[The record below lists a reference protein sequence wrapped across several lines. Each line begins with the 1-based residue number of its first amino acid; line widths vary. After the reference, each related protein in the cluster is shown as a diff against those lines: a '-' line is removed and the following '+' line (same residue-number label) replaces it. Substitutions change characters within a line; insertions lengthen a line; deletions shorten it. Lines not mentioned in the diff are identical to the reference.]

1 MHVRPAR
8 NAPSAAAEGNQ
19 AQTAHKPRVY
29 PTGGSRDCNGLGA
42 IGMHAMVIWA
52 ILLHMRRGAVAQVP
66 PGPERHLGYAR
77 SRVLHIAAFE
87 IATRY

>member
-1 MHVRPAR
+1 
-8 NAPSAAAEGNQ
+8 
-19 AQTAHKPRVY
+19 
-29 PTGGSRDCNGLGA
+29 
-42 IGMHAMVIWA
+42 MVIWA

-87 IATRY
+87 IATQY